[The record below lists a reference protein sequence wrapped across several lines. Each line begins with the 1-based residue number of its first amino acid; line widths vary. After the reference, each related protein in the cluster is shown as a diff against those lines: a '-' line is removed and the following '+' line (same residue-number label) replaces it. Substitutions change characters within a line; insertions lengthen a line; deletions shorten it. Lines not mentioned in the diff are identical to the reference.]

1 MNRSINFGSIFR
13 RKDGVSDSNEQ
24 SGKGAVL
31 ERLAKR
37 AVTLKAGDL
46 NPFTAGAPALE
57 WTKVGDQIT
66 IPASAIEGLME
77 GRARIRARQLKLL
90 EPAPIP
96 IATDDS
102 LEYAVLL
109 AAIIPQVVDLLDPV
123 EPEVFGQ
130 PEFETPFSVLARE
143 DSAIVAQ
150 TNQRNERQEAQPK
163 PDVLPNGIKPNPPE
177 AQHNQRLMPDANR
190 PSSSLS
196 ALRALSRPP
205 GGRPALP
212 TESTAKEPVASEE
225 PEAKIEQYPAGGVG
239 AAKEA
244 ARMQRDE
251 QAQLPPPRR
260 SLDEER
266 ARLGVESLQEIF
278 MTSRPLD
285 GRKVASLIREWPG
298 VNGVLI
304 LMEGGVV
311 LGGQLPAWLS
321 LEAALQT
328 PAVLE
333 SLTRF
338 ISEVERGQNA
348 DTRIVTV
355 TSVTTISLVASGSVV
370 LLVSHDDRKL
380 PPGLSTRL
388 AQTADAL
395 NQIYGNANCL

>member
-1 MNRSINFGSIFR
+1 MKRSINFGSIFR
-13 RKDGVSDSNEQ
+13 RKDGVPDSKEE

-31 ERLAKR
+31 ERLAER
-37 AVTLKAGDL
+37 AVTLKEGDL

-77 GRARIRARQLKLL
+77 GRARIRARQLKHL

-96 IATDDS
+96 IGTDDS

-109 AAIIPQVVDLLDPV
+109 ASIISQVVDLLDPV
-123 EPEVFGQ
+123 ESEVFGQ

-143 DSAIVAQ
+143 DSAIVAH
-150 TNQRNERQEAQPK
+150 TNQWNKRQEAQPN
-163 PDVLPNGIKPNPPE
+163 PDVSPNGFKPNPPE
-177 AQHNQRLMPDANR
+177 AQRNQELMPGANR
-190 PSSSLS
+190 PSLTLS
-196 ALRALSRPP
+196 ALRALSPP
-205 GGRPALP
+205 PTGQLAIP
-212 TESTAKEPVASEE
+212 TESTAKPVVSDE
-225 PEAKIEQYPAGGVG
+225 PEAKIEQYSRGGVA

-244 ARMQRDE
+244 APVQRDE
-251 QAQLPPPRR
+251 QALLPPSRR
-260 SLDEER
+260 SLDEDR
-266 ARLGVESLQEIF
+266 AHLGVESLQEIF
-278 MTSRPLD
+278 MTSKPLD
-285 GRKVASLIREWPG
+285 GRRVASLVREWPG

-311 LGGQLPAWLS
+311 LGGQLPEWLS

-328 PAVLE
+328 PVVLK
-333 SLTRF
+333 SITCF

-348 DTRIVTV
+348 DTRIITV

-370 LLVSHDDRKL
+370 LLVSHEDKKL

-388 AQTADAL
+388 AQTAQAL
-395 NQIYGNANCL
+395 NQIYGSADCF

>member
-1 MNRSINFGSIFR
+1 MKGSINFGSIFR
-13 RKDGVSDSNEQ
+13 RKDGVPDSKEQ

-31 ERLAKR
+31 ERLAER
-37 AVTLKAGDL
+37 VVTLKEGDL

-57 WTKVGDQIT
+57 WMKVGDQIT

-77 GRARIRARQLKLL
+77 GRARIRARQLKNL

-96 IATDDS
+96 IGTDDS

-109 AAIIPQVVDLLDPV
+109 AAIIPQVVDLLYPV
-123 EPEVFGQ
+123 ESEVFDQ

-143 DSAIVAQ
+143 DSALVAH
-150 TNQRNERQEAQPK
+150 TNQRNERREAQLNPN
-163 PDVLPNGIKPNPPE
+163 VAPNGFNSNSPE
-177 AQHNQRLMPDANR
+177 PQHNQGLRPDSHR
-190 PSSSLS
+190 SSKSLS

-205 GGRPALP
+205 GDRLALP
-212 TESTAKEPVASEE
+212 TESAAKEPIVSEE
-225 PEAKIEQYPAGGVG
+225 PKAKIEQHPSSSVG
-239 AAKEA
+239 AAKETA
-244 ARMQRDE
+244 PGQRDE
-251 QAQLPPPRR
+251 QAQMPPSRQ
-260 SLDEER
+260 SLDEDR

-278 MTSRPLD
+278 MTSRLLD
-285 GRKVASLIREWPG
+285 GRKVASLVGEWPS

-311 LGGQLPAWLS
+311 LGGQLPEWLS

-328 PAVLE
+328 PMILKG
-333 SLTRF
+333 LTRF

-355 TSVTTISLVASGSVV
+355 TSVTTMSLVASGSVV

-380 PPGLSTRL
+380 PPGLSMRL
-388 AQTADAL
+388 AQTAEAL
-395 NQIYGNANCL
+395 NQIYGNADCL